1 MNNQQCKTKRKIID
15 INNNKSSFYPYSI
28 TVNKRDSSGN
38 NINDPYAKLYVS
50 DVTKNKCQSI
60 QFNVK
65 N

>member
-1 MNNQQCKTKRKIID
+1 MNNQECKTKRKIID

-28 TVNKRDSSGN
+28 TVNKRGSSGN

-60 QFNVK
+60 QVNVK